1 MLPPPLLNG
10 CADSPVVRTQR
21 GITDVQGMRAH
32 MQQYFYLNDG
42 IKQGP
47 FTLEQLAQWP
57 TSREIEVD
65 TLIWFQGISDWTP
78 ASELAE
84 FHSILGMPAPE
95 IETTPPDQQDGLPGR
110 LFVKRQANT
119 DNSYSK
125 ELASAVDDQT
135 ESSRT
140 EALDKDE
147 FVPPPIPRDL
157 VNLNLTRVGSK
168 SMWSAIKNVYEK
180 SFTLKGR
187 ATRSEFWGF
196 QLFYYLILFALLV
209 PTMSGVVTLEVPI
222 ALFVI
227 GSIPALFSLQIRRIH
242 DLGWSGWWLLL
253 AFIPVI
259 GGTIL
264 LIIYL
269 FPSAYGT
276 NKYDE
281 NEFHE
286 NTRTPPT
293 FSSSD

>member
-1 MLPPPLLNG
+1 
-10 CADSPVVRTQR
+10 
-21 GITDVQGMRAH
+21 

-95 IETTPPDQQDGLPGR
+95 IENTPPDQQDGLPGR
-110 LFVKRQANT
+110 LFGKRQANT

-140 EALDKDE
+140 ETLDKDE